1 MEHVQHQAQHFYDL
15 HYRSLK
21 MYCIALTGSRWDGED
36 LAQETMLKLLFK
48 KNLMKQSLSSSYVK
62 KTAKHLWIDRLRKN
76 TEIMTENLKEKCS
89 EESSF
94 EQLWAISE
102 VLAATLTLQQTKAFL
117 LKDVFRFQ
125 IKEIGELMKM
135 SEVAVKSMLHRARKR
150 LKKKEH
156 LETADAADHDVE
168 TVAQIVAYALWT
180 NDPTLVIQL
189 PVHMQQSNDSI
200 FMLSSTNNRTF
211 KRAIEKNTINM
222 LYIPKVDRWQRKDI
236 FVCAG

>member
-1 MEHVQHQAQHFYDL
+1 MEHVQHQAQDFYNL

-21 MYCIALTGSRWDGED
+21 IYCIALTGSRWDGED

-62 KTAKHLWIDRLRKN
+62 TTAKHLWIDRLRKN
-76 TEIMTENLKEKCS
+76 AKIMTENLIENCS

-94 EQLWAISE
+94 ERLWAISE
-102 VLAATLTLQQTKAFL
+102 VLAAALTLQQTKVFL
-117 LKDVFRFQ
+117 LKDIFRFQ

-135 SEVAVKSMLHRARKR
+135 SEAAVKSMLHRARKR

-156 LETADAADHDVE
+156 LEAVDPADHDVE
-168 TVAQIVAYALWT
+168 TITKIVTYALWT
-180 NDPTLVIQL
+180 NDPTLLIQL

-200 FMLSSTNNRTF
+200 FELPISNNRVF
-211 KRAIEKNTINM
+211 KRSMRKNTINM
-222 LYIPKVDRWQRKDI
+222 LYIPKSDRWQSNRI
-236 FVCAG
+236 SVRAS